1 MTTRPSLSPRGAF
14 ASAAAVL
21 VIALWVSG
29 APAMVYP
36 VYTSEWGLTP
46 LATTTVFAAY
56 PVSLALVL
64 VTFGTVSDHVGRR
77 PVLLAG
83 TAVVAA
89 GTLLF
94 AIAPDTGWL
103 VAGRAVQGAG
113 VGLALSP
120 ASASL
125 VEFSRTGP
133 GRASVVNTAATAGG
147 TAVAILLGG
156 ALVEYA
162 PAPTRLPFWVLFA
175 AILCVLAALWF
186 FPSSAGR
193 LSSPWRPRPPTVPS
207 GIRWVVFIGTASI
220 TASFAMGAVF
230 LALGAQIAKEFIGN
244 ADAFAS
250 AAVLA
255 GWALVIIPSSWA
267 GRRLR
272 PRTATVIGGAL
283 SSVGLLA
290 LIPAG
295 ATTSLLLFLISSLA
309 SGSGYGLLFL
319 GGLGIVNEHAPAQR
333 RAGTL
338 SFVYLVAYLVQGL
351 TAVAVGGSATA
362 SDITVAILLWT
373 PIIGGVCLLAGTL
386 AAIRVP
392 AHPG

>member
-1 MTTRPSLSPRGAF
+1 
-14 ASAAAVL
+14 
-21 VIALWVSG
+21 
-29 APAMVYP
+29 MVYP
-36 VYTSEWGLTP
+36 VYTADWGLTA

-64 VTFGTVSDHVGRR
+64 TTFGTVSDHVGRR

-83 TAVVAA
+83 VAIVAA

-94 AIAPDTGWL
+94 AIASDSGWL
-103 VAGRAVQGAG
+103 VAGRVVQGAG

-125 VEFSRTGP
+125 VEFSREGGS

-147 TAVAILLGG
+147 TVVAILLGG
-156 ALVEYA
+156 ALVQYA

-175 AILCVLAALWF
+175 AILCVLVALWF
-186 FPSSAGR
+186 FPAAAGR
-193 LSSPWRPRPPTVPS
+193 MSSPWRPRPPTVPS
-207 GIRWVVFIGTASI
+207 GIRWVVLIGTASI

-230 LALGAQIAKEFIGN
+230 LALGGQIAKEFIGSAN
-244 ADAFAS
+244 AFAS

-255 GWALVIIPSSWA
+255 SWALVIIPSSWA
-267 GRRLR
+267 ARRLR
-272 PRTATVIGGAL
+272 PRTATVIGGVL
-283 SSVGLLA
+283 SFAGLLA

-295 ATTSLLLFLISSLA
+295 AMESLLLLLVASVV

-319 GGLGIVNEHAPAQR
+319 GGLAIVNGHAPAER

-351 TAVAVGGSATA
+351 TAVAVGSSATT
-362 SDITVAILLWT
+362 SDVTDAILLWT
-373 PIIGGVCLLAGTL
+373 PIIGFACLLAGAL
-386 AAIRVP
+386 AALRAP
-392 AHPG
+392 AGSG